1 LRSAEREREH
11 TRTAQPVKWARAGIT
26 GYDGSIVTTV
36 ILVRHG
42 LTAETGSTLSGWTP
56 GLHLDERGRIQ
67 AASLAEALR
76 GLPLGA
82 VVSSPLER
90 CVETASALLDGR
102 TSNGHPVGLEL
113 DERLGEVRFGE
124 WTGRSLRDLAKEPLW
139 RVVQAHPSAAV
150 FPAGESLREMQ
161 ARAVGAIRDWNT
173 RLGPDAVYV
182 ACSHGDPIRAIV
194 ADALGLHLDLF
205 HRLAAEPCSV
215 TVIRYGE
222 LRPVVILLNGAGTEV
237 GNRLARNDGSL
248 S

>member
-1 LRSAEREREH
+1 LCSAERDREH
-11 TRTAQPVKWARAGIT
+11 TRAAQPVNWARREIT
-26 GYDGSIVTTV
+26 GYDEVNVTTV

-56 GLHLDERGRIQ
+56 GLHLDERGRTQ
-67 AASLAEALR
+67 AAALAEALR
-76 GLPLGA
+76 ELPLTA

-102 TSNGHPVGLEL
+102 TSHGKPVGLQL

-139 RVVQAHPSAAV
+139 TVVQAHPSAAV

-161 ARAVGAIRDWNT
+161 ARAVGAIREWNV

-194 ADALGLHLDLF
+194 ADALGMHLDQF
-205 HRLAAEPCSV
+205 HRLAAGPCSV
-215 TVIRYGE
+215 TVIRYTD
-222 LRPVVILLNGAGTEV
+222 LRPVILLLNGTGAAV
-237 GNRLARNDGSL
+237 SDRLALNDGTL
-248 S
+248 N